1 VTAQT
6 VSDFLAHLEAVRGNS
21 VATRNARLAAI
32 HSFFAYAA
40 FCHPEH
46 AATISQVMAI
56 PSKRHRRTDLTYLTP
71 EQADALLA
79 APDQATTA
87 GRRDHAM
94 LQLAI
99 TAGLRVSELTGLS
112 TSDIHL
118 GHAAHVAC
126 QGKGRKKRITPL
138 DRPTAAILRQY
149 VATLPPAS
157 QTLFPTRSGTPMSR
171 DAVAARLTLH
181 ATTASAACP
190 SLASK
195 KVTPHTL
202 RHTAAMRLLPA
213 GIDSTVIALWMG
225 HESVET
231 TQVYLHADMTIK
243 QRALDRTTPTG
254 ISPGRYKPNDD
265 NLLAFLKAL

>member
-243 QRALDRTTPTG
+243 QRADRTTPTG